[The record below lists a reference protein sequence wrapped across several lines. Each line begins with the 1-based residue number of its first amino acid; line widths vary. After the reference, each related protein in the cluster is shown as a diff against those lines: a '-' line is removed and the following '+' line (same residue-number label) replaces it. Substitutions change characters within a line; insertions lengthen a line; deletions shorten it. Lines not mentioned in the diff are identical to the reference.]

1 MPKGSP
7 ELTASR
13 REEIISACEKLYKT
27 HSFKEI
33 TLKDISAETSLSRP
47 SVYNYFHTKEEIFL
61 ALLEREYTDW
71 SDELFRISQNESV
84 SAEQFADL
92 TARSLAEREQL
103 LKLLSMNHYDME
115 ENSRPECLASFKV
128 AYGKTLD
135 MMYACLD
142 RFFHEINK
150 ERFIYVFFPFMF
162 GIYPYTS
169 VSEKQ
174 LTAMKEAEV
183 DLKIKSVY
191 ELVYSCIMQLLGR

>member
-71 SDELFRISQNESV
+71 SDELFRISQNESI

-92 TARSLAEREQL
+92 VAGSLAEREQL
-103 LKLLSMNHYDME
+103 LKLLY
-115 ENSRPECLASFKV
+115 
-128 AYGKTLD
+128 
-135 MMYACLD
+135 
-142 RFFHEINK
+142 
-150 ERFIYVFFPFMF
+150 
-162 GIYPYTS
+162 
-169 VSEKQ
+169 
-174 LTAMKEAEV
+174 
-183 DLKIKSVY
+183 
-191 ELVYSCIMQLLGR
+191 